1 MTDQIAVVTGAS
13 AGIGR
18 EIARQLAA
26 RGYELWL
33 VARRE
38 AKLRELAAEIE
49 DAGRGKPMTICLDLL
64 QPSDRRSLVRRMK
77 EHQDRLAILVNNA
90 GFGAYGPVIEL
101 PVSRQIEMIELNITA
116 LTELAHE
123 AAQLMAGKHSGS
135 IINVASTASFQPVPF
150 QSVYGATKA
159 YVLSFSCSLAEEVRA
174 QGVHVMALCPGLTR
188 TEFQGVAG
196 ITREDFRMR
205 HAMTAARCAELG
217 LRDFD
222 RRKWVSITGS
232 MNKVQIF
239 ASWLFPRSL
248 VVRVVARMMKNLA

>member
-1 MTDQIAVVTGAS
+1 M
-13 AGIGR
+13 
-18 EIARQLAA
+18 ARQLAA

-38 AKLRELAAEIE
+38 AKLNELAAEIE
-49 DAGRGKPMTICLDLL
+49 NAGHGKPMTICLDLL
-64 QPSDRRSLVRRMK
+64 QPSDRRSLVKRMR

-90 GFGAYGPVIEL
+90 GFGAYRPVIEL

-116 LTELAHE
+116 LTELAHG

-159 YVLSFSCSLAEEVRA
+159 YVLSFSCALAEEVGA

-188 TEFQGVAG
+188 TEFQGIAG
-196 ITREDFRMR
+196 ITRESFRMR

-217 LRDFD
+217 LRDLD
-222 RRKWVSITGS
+222 RRKRVSITGA

-239 ASWLFPRSL
+239 AGWLFPRAL
-248 VVRVVARMMKNLA
+248 VIKVVAAMMKNLA

>member
-1 MTDQIAVVTGAS
+1 VTDQIAVVTGAS

-18 EIARQLAA
+18 ELARQLGAK
-26 RGYELWL
+26 GYELWL

-38 AKLRELAAEIE
+38 ERLLQLATEIE
-49 DAGRGKPMTICLDLL
+49 DSGHGRPKTMCLDLMKR
-64 QPSDRRSLVRRMK
+64 PDRRELVRRMT
-77 EHQDRLAILVNNA
+77 EHRDRLGLLVNNA
-90 GFGAYGPVIEL
+90 GFGAYGPAIQM
-101 PVSRQIEMIELNITA
+101 PVERQLEMIELNVTA

-123 AAQLMAGKHSGS
+123 AARLMAGKRSGS
-135 IINVASTASFQPVPF
+135 IINVASTASFQPVPL

-159 YVLSFSCSLAEEVRA
+159 YVLSLSCALAEEVRA

-217 LRDFD
+217 LRDFE
-222 RRKWVSITGS
+222 RGKRVSITGAI
-232 MNKVQIF
+232 NKAQIF
-239 ASWLFPRSL
+239 ASWLFPRNL
-248 VVRVVARMMKNLA
+248 VVWVVGRIMKNLA